1 VSGAHGHSAP
11 DACSVGFDRA
21 EVSAY
26 GTAARATFFVAL
38 EQSGPWGRDAA
49 RQSHLG
55 PELGGA
61 LSDACAERGGRLT
74 LIRRAGAHPDR
85 RPSHPDHASPVGAGT
100 SRNPEV
106 SAPTAA
112 GHAGGPD
119 HHTAYLAW
127 CGPDPWLLEAP
138 VEDPATLLDIDLDS
152 LARGDREAVL
162 ATLPGAAAADPVV
175 LVCTNGRRDVCCAV
189 RGRPVALEA
198 AAAHPG
204 RVWEASHTGGHR
216 FAPTGVLL
224 PHGATLARLDGAL
237 CAQLLER
244 AGHDELPP
252 SLLGPRHDRGL
263 SRLDAGGQV
272 AEAHVRA
279 VEGITSLSAL
289 TTVPMSETV
298 ATYAVSHSDG
308 RSWTVAV
315 STSSAAPLRESCGK
329 AAVPLRIW
337 TAHISG

>member
-1 VSGAHGHSAP
+1 VSDAHGRSAHGHSAP

-38 EQSGPWGRDAA
+38 EQPGPWGRDAA

-61 LSDACAERGGRLT
+61 LTDACASRGGRLT
-74 LIRRAGAHPDR
+74 LIRRPGAHPDT
-85 RPSHPDHASPVGAGT
+85 HHEGD
-100 SRNPEV
+100 
-106 SAPTAA
+106 
-112 GHAGGPD
+112 
-119 HHTAYLAW
+119 HTAYLAW
-127 CGPDPWLLEAP
+127 CGPEPWLLAAS
-138 VEDPATLLDIDLDS
+138 VEDPATLLDVDLEA
-152 LARGDREAVL
+152 LARGDRGTVL
-162 ATLPGAAAADPVV
+162 ATLPGAGASEPVL

-198 AAAHPG
+198 DAAHPG

-224 PHGATLARLDGAL
+224 PHGATLARLDSAL
-237 CAQLLER
+237 CAELLEQGGR
-244 AGHDELPP
+244 DELP
-252 SLLGPRHDRGL
+252 SALLGPRHDRGS

-279 VEGITSLSAL
+279 QEGITSLTAL
-289 TTVPMSETV
+289 TTVSVPDSID
-298 ATYAVSHSDG
+298 TYAVSHRDR

-315 STSSAAPLRESCGK
+315 VATEAAPRRESCGK
-329 AAVPLRIW
+329 AAVPLRVW